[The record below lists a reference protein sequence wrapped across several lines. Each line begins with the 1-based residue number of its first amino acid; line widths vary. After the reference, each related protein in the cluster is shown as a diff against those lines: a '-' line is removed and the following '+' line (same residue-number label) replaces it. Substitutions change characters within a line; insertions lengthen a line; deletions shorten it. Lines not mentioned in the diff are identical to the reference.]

1 MLRKKYFFFFA
12 AGEIFFGTRSDR
24 NNFSPWPK
32 FPKRLTSDNKS
43 HFYTYLQVL
52 IANKRWL
59 QLNSV
64 KNWKSRGHEIEE
76 MQSVE
81 FVCNT
86 YKRGGETCT
95 IVFLGGSEF
104 FRGD

>member
-1 MLRKKYFFFFA
+1 MLRKKIFFFFFFA
-12 AGEIFFGTRSDR
+12 AGEIFFDTRSDI

-52 IANKRWL
+52 IANERWL

-86 YKRGGETCT
+86 YKRGGDLH
-95 IVFLGGSEF
+95 FLCF
-104 FRGD
+104 